1 MGGNYGDGCGSS
13 CRSSY
18 VQTDDVE
25 TLVEKFF
32 SSGKREHLISAAK
45 KYLNGSY
52 EKGLI
57 RYVLDAADVSEATNE
72 FPGIEIE
79 SKLEISFAQAQSDG
93 AQRSFELSDILDVIE
108 FPPSKNARFVKDPC
122 NLESAGT
129 NYFYG
134 SDDGAERVT
143 VIHKGGNFYLK
154 QKGDVQPYS
163 FGIAGEQFVLRRPE
177 TREPTTPPEIMDAL
191 QKYQH
196 DGIKYQGK
204 IEKKKA
210 EAFVLQT
217 LSGRIYSLVVSDARR
232 NLDEKEQWQLEIE
245 YAGYIP
251 GFKTNVGREEEI
263 VDDIVTL
270 MKHVCFFYNN
280 LPLDSGE
287 LVSFAP
293 TTERKYDF
301 IRGVKVDGDG
311 SRNGRTN
318 GKAQTAID
326 EDFGLLSELQGGL
339 QMKALTA
346 TTSRIPRDSKKE

>member
-143 VIHKGGNFYLK
+143 VIHKG
-154 QKGDVQPYS
+154 DVQPYS

-177 TREPTTPPEIMDAL
+177 TRELTTPPEIMDAL
-191 QKYQH
+191 QRYQH
-196 DGIKYQGK
+196 EGIKYQGK

-232 NLDEKEQWQLEIE
+232 NLDEKEQWQLEVE
-245 YAGYIP
+245 YAGHIP
-251 GFKTNVGREEEI
+251 GFKTNIGREEEI